1 MSMDRRL
8 RNLEELYPELQD
20 QRCQTCGL
28 PHCPETF
35 TMAGLRSIIG
45 VLDSPPSQPLCLCA
59 CCAATRGLAELTH
72 RC

>member
-8 RNLEELYPELQD
+8 RSLEELYPELPD
-20 QRCQTCGL
+20 LTCQTCGL
-28 PHCPETF
+28 AHCPETF
-35 TMAGLRSIIG
+35 TMAEVRAIFG
-45 VLDSPPSQPLCLCA
+45 VSGAPPAQPLCLCE